1 MQERRRRAE
10 ASRAEESAEE
20 PRALLPGAER
30 HRARRQAAR
39 ELERKERRLGELE
52 TLVGAAE
59 RELGHL
65 RALLQAGGEEPWEKL
80 HAWATRERTL
90 TEQVERWTAEWVDLS
105 DELGRPEQEVG
116 P

>member
-10 ASRAEESAEE
+10 PSRAEELVEA
-20 PRALLPGAER
+20 PRAPLGGAER
-30 HRARRQAAR
+30 YRARQKAAR
-39 ELERKERRLGELE
+39 ELEKKERRLGELE

-59 RELGHL
+59 RELTDL
-65 RALLQAGGEEPWEKL
+65 RALLGASRAEPWEKL
-80 HAWATRERTL
+80 HAWATRERAL
-90 TEQVERWTAEWVDLS
+90 TEQVERWTDEWVELS